1 MVAREGVENDVCAR
15 TAVEDV
21 AEDVQLVDRQALY
34 HVADGNDEIVGTTSR
49 YDCVDDDV
57 DIVSFVG
64 IVCALVQQFLYD
76 V

>member
-1 MVAREGVENDVCAR
+1 
-15 TAVEDV
+15 
-21 AEDVQLVDRQALY
+21 VQLVDRQALY